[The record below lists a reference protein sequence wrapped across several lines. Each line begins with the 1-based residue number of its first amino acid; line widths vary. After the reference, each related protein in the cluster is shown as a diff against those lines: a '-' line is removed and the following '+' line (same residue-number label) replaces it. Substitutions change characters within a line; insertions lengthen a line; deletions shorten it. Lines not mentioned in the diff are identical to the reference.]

1 MLRLSKGFAWQKTTE
16 ILPLDKMTD
25 VSKNV
30 DYKKNMMEADYPL
43 PTLVVI
49 RFLFTFVLEMKNGS
63 IILKED
69 LKNASDHHQQGAV
82 FI

>member
-1 MLRLSKGFAWQKTTE
+1 
-16 ILPLDKMTD
+16 
-25 VSKNV
+25 
-30 DYKKNMMEADYPL
+30 MMEADYPL

>member
-1 MLRLSKGFAWQKTTE
+1 
-16 ILPLDKMTD
+16 MTD
-25 VSKNV
+25 VNKNV
-30 DYKKNMMEADYPL
+30 DHKKNMMEADYPL

-49 RFLFTFVLEMKNGS
+49 RFLFIFVLEMKNGS

-69 LKNASDHHQQGAV
+69 LKNASDHHQQSAV